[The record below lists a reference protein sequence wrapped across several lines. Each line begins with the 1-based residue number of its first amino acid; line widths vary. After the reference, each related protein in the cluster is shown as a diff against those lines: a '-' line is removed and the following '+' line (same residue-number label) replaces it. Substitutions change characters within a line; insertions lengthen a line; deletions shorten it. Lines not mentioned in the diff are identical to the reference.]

1 MKVKGGKGVDK
12 RKERRDGKRK
22 RGEERR
28 GRREE
33 RSVNK
38 GECG

>member
-22 RGEERR
+22 KRRGEKGEER
-28 GRREE
+28 GKKCE
-33 RSVNK
+33 
-38 GECG
+38 